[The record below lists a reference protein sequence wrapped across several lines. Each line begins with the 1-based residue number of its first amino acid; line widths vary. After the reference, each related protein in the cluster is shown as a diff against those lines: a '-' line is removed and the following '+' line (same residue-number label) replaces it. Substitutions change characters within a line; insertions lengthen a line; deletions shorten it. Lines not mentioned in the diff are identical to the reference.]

1 MSIFGQL
8 LLQVILIALNAFFAA
23 TEIAVISLNATKL
36 RKQAEDGDKVAP
48 KLLKLVEAPAG
59 FLSIIQ
65 ICITLSGFLG
75 SAFAADNFAGP
86 LVSWVENT
94 LNFRLLPTSV
104 LNTLAVILI
113 TIILSYFTLVFGEL
127 VPKRI
132 AMQRPMGIAVFSYR
146 IIRFLG
152 IIFKPIIVLLSLSTN
167 GLLRLLHMKT
177 EAEEDSA
184 TEDDIRMMVDLGGEK
199 GTIDA
204 EEHEW
209 IQNVFDFND
218 IPVREIMTRAIDVE
232 AFQIDTPEEEIVARI
247 RESGLSRFPVYGED
261 LNDILGL
268 LSARVFLLNR
278 QSSEPRPL
286 RELLQPVYFVPE
298 TIHADKLFR
307 DMQHQK
313 IHFAVVIDEY
323 GETGGIITMEDLLE
337 EIVGNIYDE
346 FDPAE
351 PQELEK
357 IGENRWKAAGSLDL
371 ETLSETLE
379 APLPE
384 GEGYDT
390 LGGLV
395 LSTLSAIPAD
405 GSTFDVTVAG
415 LNIHVTDFR
424 NHRVESAEIEKI
436 QPAPEEEPQEEE

>member
-1 MSIFGQL
+1 MSIFSQL

-36 RKQAEDGDKVAP
+36 RKQAEEGDKTAS
-48 KLLKLVEAPAG
+48 KLLGLVEAPAG

-86 LVSWVENT
+86 LVGWVENT

-104 LNTLAVILI
+104 LHTLALIVI
-113 TIILSYFTLVFGEL
+113 TVILSYFTLVFGEL

-132 AMQRPMGIAVFSYR
+132 AMQRPMKIAVFSYR

-152 IIFKPIIVLLSLSTN
+152 IVFKPIIVLLSLSTN

-218 IPVREIMTRAIDVE
+218 IPVREIMTRAIDVD
-232 AFQIDTPEEEIVARI
+232 AFRIDTPELEIVARI

-261 LNDILGL
+261 LNDILGI
-268 LSARVFLLNR
+268 LSARIFLLNL
-278 QSSEPRPL
+278 QSDAPRPM
-286 RELLQPVYFVPE
+286 RELLQPAYFVPE
-298 TIHADKLFR
+298 TIHADKLFQ
-307 DMQHQK
+307 DMQHK
-313 IHFAVVIDEY
+313 NIHFAVVIDEY
-323 GETGGIITMEDLLE
+323 G
-337 EIVGNIYDE
+337 
-346 FDPAE
+346 
-351 PQELEK
+351 EK

-371 ETLSETLE
+371 ETLSDALQQTLPAE
-379 APLPE
+379 
-384 GEGYDT
+384 EGYDT

-395 LSTLSAIPAD
+395 LSTLSTIPAD
-405 GSTFDVTVAG
+405 GSVFDVKVAG
-415 LNIHVTDFR
+415 LNIRVTDFR

-436 QPAPEEEPQEEE
+436 QPASENEDTEEPKDP